1 MLKDV
6 ERWSLTTLRE
16 KLNKLAAKVV
26 RLRPL
31 HHAPVDGGTNPE
43 SGIR

>member
-16 KLNKLAAKVV
+16 KLNKLRREGRAVTAVTS
-26 RLRPL
+26 R
-31 HHAPVDGGTNPE
+31 
-43 SGIR
+43 SG